1 MNDVM
6 ILRRGGGIPKLFAA
20 IGVTYPAGAAV
31 TCSKGDKKYTAKSTS
46 GRCLFAIPEAG
57 EWTIAMD
64 GKSET
69 VNISQEGQ
77 IESLNFA
84 SLVLFD
90 GSEGGD
96 NSAVTGGWDTNLD
109 GTISSTAISISDSV
123 SGESNEEVYY
133 YVCTKKKIPL
143 ADYSILRA
151 SVTASSSA
159 NGSPGEFPMLGI
171 SEDGETAL
179 AATEINGK
187 TGSFEL
193 DVSGYSGE
201 YYVGFFF
208 SFELYGTYE
217 MIVECPFMELA

>member
-6 ILRRGGGIPKLFAA
+6 ILRRGGMPKIFAA

-31 TCSKGDKKYTAKSTS
+31 TCSKGDRKYTAKSTS
-46 GRCLFAIPEAG
+46 GRCLFAIPEPG
-57 EWTIAMD
+57 EWTVAMD

-69 VNISQEGQ
+69 VHISSEGQ

-123 SGESNEEVYY
+123 SGESNKEVYY
-133 YVCTKKKIPL
+133 YVCTKKKISL
-143 ADYSILRA
+143 ADRSVLRA
-151 SVTASSSA
+151 SVTASGSA
-159 NGSPGEFPMLGI
+159 NGSPGDFPMLGI

-193 DVSGYSGE
+193 DLTDYSGE

-208 SFELYGTYE
+208 SFELYGNYE

>member
-6 ILRRGGGIPKLFAA
+6 ILRRGGMPKIFAA

-31 TCSKGDKKYTAKSTS
+31 TCSKGDRKYTAKSTS
-46 GRCLFAIPEAG
+46 GRCLFAIPEPG
-57 EWTIAMD
+57 EWTVAMD

-69 VNISQEGQ
+69 VHISSEGQ

-123 SGESNEEVYY
+123 SGESNKEVYY
-133 YVCTKKKIPL
+133 YVRTKKKISL
-143 ADYSILRA
+143 ADRSVLRA
-151 SVTASSSA
+151 SVTASGSA
-159 NGSPGEFPMLGI
+159 NASTGDFPMLGI

-193 DVSGYSGE
+193 DLTDYSGE

-208 SFELYGTYE
+208 SFELYGNYE